1 MRRAQPDY
9 VALTAAAVLLGVAAE
24 AVRKQP
30 HLPPS
35 VRWTLGWVPS
45 FAFALGIVS
54 FGLLIGQSRQVPP
67 ARRRRTG
74 ISLLIGALAYEVEQH
89 WSRRRTFDWWDL
101 VALVAGAAVALTIDW
116 YYSDRNVSDDHQPV
130 LP

>member
-54 FGLLIGQSRQVPP
+54 FDLWRHTVPP
-67 ARRRRTG
+67 GTG
-74 ISLLIGALAYEVEQH
+74 PSDVQADTMCLISRIGLGGLCQ
-89 WSRRRTFDWWDL
+89 
-101 VALVAGAAVALTIDW
+101 
-116 YYSDRNVSDDHQPV
+116 
-130 LP
+130 